1 MRNSVINYLAGCWA
15 LGKNMMN
22 GSYSY
27 CFMARH
33 FIKVKHLRETKHPQ
47 ISNGHLFWATFL
59 LWNSSSL
66 KWFGFP
72 LKLTIMRFGLH
83 QRKAINDL
91 IVRSNGLFSVMFLF
105 ISSVAWDAIDYSYLH
120 SFIWIPQQRFLLV
133 LLCFKLLSWIRVL
146 KGTFLCFLISSSV
159 KTSLKFTRQIQHS
172 SASHY
177 SITRGHAP
185 IFQVLGSQGQRDCSD
200 RNSQCSMYWI
210 LLLSEHIWGDVF
222 QLCAGDGARRI
233 VLILRC
239 ECSSWDEAFKS

>member
-1 MRNSVINYLAGCWA
+1 MRPEYNNTFFLGLLLNMRNSVINYLAECWV
-15 LGKNMMN
+15 LHKYMMN

-47 ISNGHLFWATFL
+47 ISNSHLFWATFL

-72 LKLTIMRFGLH
+72 LKLTIRRFGLH

-120 SFIWIPQQRFLLV
+120 SFIWDSSTTLSVGSSLV
-133 LLCFKLLSWIRVL
+133 
-146 KGTFLCFLISSSV
+146 SSSF
-159 KTSLKFTRQIQHS
+159 LELEFWRGLF
-172 SASHY
+172 SASWSH
-177 SITRGHAP
+177 
-185 IFQVLGSQGQRDCSD
+185 
-200 RNSQCSMYWI
+200 
-210 LLLSEHIWGDVF
+210 LLWG
-222 QLCAGDGARRI
+222 CPW
-233 VLILRC
+233 
-239 ECSSWDEAFKS
+239 SSPGRLNTAQPAIIQ

>member
-1 MRNSVINYLAGCWA
+1 MRPEYNNTIFLGLLLNMRNSVINYLAECWV
-15 LGKNMMN
+15 LHKYMMN

-47 ISNGHLFWATFL
+47 ISNSHLFWATFL

-120 SFIWIPQQRFLLV
+120 SFIWDSSTTLSVGSSLV
-133 LLCFKLLSWIRVL
+133 
-146 KGTFLCFLISSSV
+146 SSSF
-159 KTSLKFTRQIQHS
+159 LELEFWRGLF
-172 SASHY
+172 SASWSH
-177 SITRGHAP
+177 
-185 IFQVLGSQGQRDCSD
+185 
-200 RNSQCSMYWI
+200 
-210 LLLSEHIWGDVF
+210 LLW
-222 QLCAGDGARRI
+222 
-233 VLILRC
+233 RC
-239 ECSSWDEAFKS
+239 PWSSPGRLNTAQPAIIQ